1 MSWAVTGVSAGLA
14 IAGGISANK
23 QASANAKATAM
34 QLLQSF
40 NVQQNNLQNQ
50 AIDLNNQI
58 GMELSK
64 AKFNNMKSIGSVNVM
79 LANKN
84 IAGATSTRLH
94 NNVSMQE
101 ALTTDAIIQAGEAK
115 MTEVQTNLT
124 SSFMQYKQGL
134 FQNEINRQNNTKSG
148 FEIAVSAA
156 SAGMQGYSMGQNIIS
171 GVQTQKA
178 ALAAADMQQSINTA
192 AGLTKTTGITPFS
205 YSDLF
210 NYNMF
215 K

>member
-1 MSWAVTGVSAGLA
+1 MSWAITGVSAGLA
-14 IAGGISANK
+14 IAGGISANQ

-34 QLLQSF
+34 QLLQNF

-64 AKFNNMKSIGSVNVM
+64 AKFNSMKSIGNVNVM

-156 SAGMQGYSMGQNIIS
+156 TAGMQGYSMGQNIIS

-178 ALAAADMQQSINTA
+178 ALAAANMQKSINTA
-192 AGLTKTTGITPFS
+192 AGLKTTEITPFS

>member
-1 MSWAVTGVSAGLA
+1 MLPLA
-14 IAGGISANK
+14 IAMGGIAIAQGISANQ

-34 QLLQSF
+34 QLLQNF

-64 AKFNNMKSIGSVNVM
+64 AKFNSMKSIGNVNVM

-101 ALTTDAIIQAGEAK
+101 ALTTDAIIQSGEAK
-115 MTEVQTNLT
+115 MTEVQTNMT
-124 SSFMQYKQGL
+124 NSFMSYQQGL
-134 FQNEINRQNNTKSG
+134 FQNEMTRINNTKST
-148 FEIAVSAA
+148 FEIAVAA
-156 SAGMQGYSMGQNIIS
+156 GQAGLSGYSMAQSAELAKLGLETAQLN
-171 GVQTQKA
+171 KA
-178 ALAAADMQQSINTA
+178 AAQQALTNTNA
-192 AGLTKTTGITPFS
+192 FTIK
-205 YSDLF
+205 
-210 NYNMF
+210 
-215 K
+215 